1 MKQIEYALSVKRW
14 DILLLS
20 AKDQNVGLGKNPE
33 LCLYASEHGTD
44 FQKYQMQRS
53 RTPHR

>member
-20 AKDQNVGLGKNPE
+20 AKDQNVGLGKHFE
-33 LCLYASEHGTD
+33 LCLYAGEYGTD
-44 FQKYQMQRS
+44 
-53 RTPHR
+53 